1 MSETT
6 NLNFKIRAKLKEHG
20 VDASVLKFG
29 EAMLKDGSAKVVWNG
44 ESLAQGVEVMIE
56 TPEGL
61 LPAPDGVHELE
72 DGTMIEVAGGVVSAV
87 KTVEETETPDT
98 PAAAPVAPV
107 AEQSAPESSQVA
119 KTVIEST
126 VKETRFSKEDA
137 EELFMAKSEKEQYDA
152 KFNEQSATI
161 EALTKQINDLTVQ
174 LSAVVD
180 LLDKKPADEP
190 AAKPVNPLAFARQR
204 EADDMAKV
212 HALIKLAH
220 QKNN

>member
-72 DGTMIEVAGGVVSAV
+72 DGTMIEVSGGVVSAV
-87 KTVEETETPDT
+87 KTVEDSTSSDT

-126 VKETRFSKEDA
+126 VKETRFSKEEA

-190 AAKPVNPLAFARQR
+190 ASKPVNPLAFARQK

-212 HALIKLAH
+212 HALLKLAKA
-220 QKNN
+220 KNN

>member
-87 KTVEETETPDT
+87 KTEEETETPET

-161 EALTKQINDLTVQ
+161 EALTKQINELKLQ

>member
-87 KTVEETETPDT
+87 KTVEETESPET
-98 PAAAPVAPV
+98 PASAPV

-119 KTVIEST
+119 KTVIESV
-126 VKETRFSKEDA
+126 VKETRFSKEEA

-204 EADDMAKV
+204 EAEDLAKV
-212 HALIKLAH
+212 HALIKLAKS
-220 QKNN
+220 KNN

>member
-161 EALTKQINDLTVQ
+161 EALTKQINELKLQ

>member
-1 MSETT
+1 MSKTT

-72 DGTMIEVAGGVVSAV
+72 DGTMIEVAGGVISAV
-87 KTVEETETPDT
+87 KTVEETESPET
-98 PAAAPVAPV
+98 PASAPAAPV

-119 KTVIEST
+119 KTVIESIT
-126 VKETRFSKEDA
+126 KETRFSKEEA

-161 EALTKQINDLTVQ
+161 EALTKQINELKLQ

-190 AAKPVNPLAFARQR
+190 AAKPVNPLAFARQK
-204 EADDMAKV
+204 EADDMARV
-212 HALIKLAH
+212 HELIRLAKS
-220 QKNN
+220 KNN

>member
-87 KTVEETETPDT
+87 KTVEDTTSTDT
-98 PAAAPVAPV
+98 PAAAPVASV

-119 KTVIEST
+119 KTVIESV
-126 VKETRFSKEDA
+126 VKETRFSKEEA

-161 EALTKQINDLTVQ
+161 EALTKKINDLTVQ

>member
-152 KFNEQSATI
+152 KLQEQSATI

>member
-44 ESLAQGVEVMIE
+44 ETLAQGVEVMVE

-87 KTVEETETPDT
+87 KTVEETESPET
-98 PAAAPVAPV
+98 PASVPAAPV
-107 AEQSAPESSQVA
+107 AEQSAPDSSQVA
-119 KTVIEST
+119 KSVIES
-126 VKETRFSKEDA
+126 VIKETRFSKEEA
-137 EELFMAKSEKEQYDA
+137 ESLFMAKSEKEQLEA
-152 KFNEQSATI
+152 KFNEQSESI
-161 EALTKQINDLTVQ
+161 ESLNKEINDLKLQ
-174 LSAVVD
+174 LSALVD

-190 AAKPVNPLAFARQR
+190 VVKTVNPLAFARQK

-212 HALIKLAH
+212 HALIKLAKSK
-220 QKNN
+220 QL

>member
-87 KTVEETETPDT
+87 KTVE
-98 PAAAPVAPV
+98 
-107 AEQSAPESSQVA
+107 
-119 KTVIEST
+119 
-126 VKETRFSKEDA
+126 
-137 EELFMAKSEKEQYDA
+137 
-152 KFNEQSATI
+152 
-161 EALTKQINDLTVQ
+161 
-174 LSAVVD
+174 
-180 LLDKKPADEP
+180 
-190 AAKPVNPLAFARQR
+190 
-204 EADDMAKV
+204 
-212 HALIKLAH
+212 
-220 QKNN
+220 

>member
-87 KTVEETETPDT
+87 KTVEETESPET
-98 PAAAPVAPV
+98 PASAPIAPV

-161 EALTKQINDLTVQ
+161 EALTKQINELKLQ

>member
-56 TPEGL
+56 TPDGL

-72 DGTMIEVAGGVVSAV
+72 DGTMIEVSGGVVSAV

-119 KTVIEST
+119 KTVIESV
-126 VKETRFSKEDA
+126 VKETRFSKEEA

>member
-56 TPEGL
+56 TPDGL